1 MALTQ
6 VKNNGLASSGLPAGA
21 IIQVIT
27 ATDNTVRTLAG
38 DRDQALADM
47 QTVVSAAITPSSTS
61 SKVLILGKVTVG
73 GPGDGKE
80 FQLFLKRGS
89 SGIGGNT
96 NSDMTGG
103 SNYMCSGTCQSNEG
117 GNTYSFS
124 HLDSPSTTSATTYTI
139 VFNGSEES
147 TTYYLHRGNTSPGAY
162 HYYNSADSSI
172 TLLEVAG

>member
-1 MALTQ
+1 MALT
-6 VKNNGLASSGLPAGA
+6 KLGAGA
-21 IIQVIT
+21 FPSGSVIQTIT
-27 ATDNTVRTLAG
+27 ATDNTVRTVAG

-89 SGIGGNT
+89 TGIGGNT
-96 NSDMTGG
+96 NSDMTAG
-103 SNYMCSGTCQSNEG
+103 SNYMCSGTCQAGEG
-117 GNTYSFS
+117 GNTYFFS

-139 VFNGSEES
+139 VFNGSEDS
-147 TTYYLHRGNTSPGAY
+147 TTYYVNRGNSSPGQY
-162 HYYNSADSSI
+162 HYNNAADSSI
-172 TLLEVAG
+172 TLQEVVG

>member
-1 MALTQ
+1 MALT
-6 VKNNGLASSGLPAGA
+6 KLGIGAFPSGSV
-21 IIQVIT
+21 IQTIT
-27 ATDNTVRTLAG
+27 ATDNTVRTVAG

-89 SGIGGNT
+89 TGIGGNT
-96 NSDMTGG
+96 NSDMTAG
-103 SNYMCSGTCQSNEG
+103 SNYMCSGTCQTTEG
-117 GNTYSFS
+117 GNTYFFS

-147 TTYYLHRGNTSPGAY
+147 TTYYLHRGNTSPGQY
-162 HYYNSADSSI
+162 HYYNAADSSI
-172 TLLEVAG
+172 TLQEVVG